1 MTMKG
6 ISEGNYTNCVNCFCT
21 KRGETFLDKS
31 EDDDGSGKS
40 RCSYS
45 WSI

>member
-21 KRGETFLDKS
+21 RRGETFLDKS

-40 RCSYS
+40 RSLYS